1 MHNPPDLADAMIN
14 GHDRIIIELVQPL
27 DSPAFIAVAWPLKTS
42 VSTCYAIR
50 QCWRGHGKG

>member
-1 MHNPPDLADAMIN
+1 MIN